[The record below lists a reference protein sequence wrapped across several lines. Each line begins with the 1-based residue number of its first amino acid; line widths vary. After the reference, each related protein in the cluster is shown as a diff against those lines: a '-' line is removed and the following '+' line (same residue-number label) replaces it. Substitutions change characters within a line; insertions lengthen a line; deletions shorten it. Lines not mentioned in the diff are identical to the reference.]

1 MNLITGIMTDPK
13 CIQYREAAHVSGKTR
28 YIPDME
34 LYRGTLTGYAVS
46 SPHAHARLVHLD
58 TSAAAAFEGVAAVIT
73 AADIPGPNT
82 LAPIIDDE
90 PCLLPVG
97 GTCGYMGQVVC
108 IIAADT
114 SENAKKAAS
123 LIEWEWDV
131 LHPVLTVEEAL
142 IKEDFLFKPLRLKRG
157 SPEGAMIQAPF
168 RKKGSLEAGGQE
180 HYYFEP
186 QAAYA
191 VPLHQGGL
199 LVRSSTQNPT
209 DNQRF
214 AASLL
219 NLKVSDIEVQAGCLG
234 GGFGG
239 KQAQANWTVAWSSLL
254 AWKTKKPVLFVLER
268 DQDFRITGKRH
279 PFTVNWEVGF
289 DSRGEIQ
296 AVDIS
301 MAYDCG
307 WCNDVSIAVL
317 HHCLFH
323 MDGAYY
329 IPHLNAVL
337 YGCRTN
343 KPSNTAFRGFGVP
356 QAIAVIESVITQ
368 IAQTLGKDPVS
379 VRRKN
384 YYGIKTRNRTPCNMK
399 VEHNILRAA
408 HSQVL
413 HNSDYFDLRKQV
425 NAFNKKHACVKQG
438 LAMVTGKFGISF
450 NESFFN
456 QAGALVNIYRD
467 GSVLIHHPG
476 TEMGQGLHDK
486 MRTVVHREL
495 GISSQYIKVS
505 DTSTSVIPNTT
516 STAASTG
523 SDFSGAALKDAC
535 DKLKKRLHP
544 IALKM
549 MGLEKGLLVWEHDS
563 VTCKEYGKSIPFPQL
578 AFHSYMVLESLSEK
592 GFYKRE
598 NIGFSLDTM
607 EGRPYW
613 YYVMGSSVAHVEL
626 NLLTGE
632 FRIPD
637 VWIVHDC
644 GEPLDKGIDMGQIH
658 GAFIQGLG
666 WCTLEKLV
674 TDPSGKLLTDSL
686 DNYKIPGIY
695 ELPERFHVELFQG
708 NPEPLNI
715 HNSRAIGE
723 PPLIYALSV
732 WFALRDARGTPL
744 PIPATREDLIKPSY
758 YEK

>member
-1 MNLITGIMTDPK
+1 MTEQGFT
-13 CIQYREAAHVSGKTR
+13 QYREAAHLSGETR

-46 SPHAHARLVHLD
+46 SPYARARLEHLD
-58 TSAAAAFEGVAAVIT
+58 VSLARTSPGVAAVLT
-73 AADIPGPNT
+73 ARDIPGPNT
-82 LAPIIDDE
+82 MAPIIDDE
-90 PCLLPVG
+90 SCLLPEG

-114 SENAKKAAS
+114 LENAKKAAS
-123 LIEWEWDV
+123 LIKWKWDI
-131 LHPVLTVEEAL
+131 LDPVLTVEEAMK
-142 IKEDFLFKPLRLKRG
+142 KEDFLFKPLRLKRG
-157 SPEGAMIQAPF
+157 DPAQIMKNAPF

-180 HYYFEP
+180 HYYFET

-191 VPLHQGGL
+191 IPLHQGGL
-199 LVRSSTQNPT
+199 LIRSSTQNPT

-219 NLKVSDIEVQAGCLG
+219 GLKASDVEVQVGCLG

-239 KQAQANWTVAWSSLL
+239 KQAQATWPVAWSALL
-254 AWKTKKPVLFVLER
+254 AWKTKRPVLFILER
-268 DQDFRITGKRH
+268 DRDFCLTGKRH
-279 PFTVNWEVGF
+279 PFTAGWEAGF
-289 DSRGEIQ
+289 DHQGRILALE
-296 AVDIS
+296 IS

-317 HHCLFH
+317 HHSLFH

-329 IPHLNAVL
+329 IPHIESVL

-356 QAIAVIESVITQ
+356 QAISVIESVITQ
-368 IAQTLGKDPVS
+368 IAQTLGKDPANI
-379 VRRKN
+379 RWKN
-384 YYGIKTRNRTPCNMK
+384 YYGIRKNNRTPCNML

-408 HSQVL
+408 HRQIV
-413 HNSDYFDLRKQV
+413 NKSDYYGLRKKI
-425 NAFNKKHACVKQG
+425 NAFNKKHSFVKQG
-438 LAMVTGKFGISF
+438 LAMVPGKFGISF

-456 QAGALVNIYRD
+456 QAGALINIYRD

-495 GISSQYIKVS
+495 GVS
-505 DTSTSVIPNTT
+505 TEFIRVADTSTSIIPNTT

-523 SDFSGAALKDAC
+523 TDFSGAALKDAC
-535 DKLKKRLHP
+535 DKLKKRLNP

-549 MGLEKGLLVWEHDS
+549 MGLDKGKVVWENNTVS
-563 VTCKEYGKSIPFPQL
+563 CKEAEISVSFKEL
-578 AFHSYMVLESLSEK
+578 AFHSYMILESLSEK

-598 NIGFSLDTM
+598 NIGFNLETM
-607 EGRPYW
+607 TGRPYW

-626 NLLTGE
+626 NLLTGQ
-632 FRIPD
+632 FRILD
-637 VWIVHDC
+637 MWILHDC
-644 GEPLDKGIDMGQIH
+644 GEPVDKGIDMGQIH

-666 WCTLEKLV
+666 WCTLEKLI
-674 TDPSGKLLTDSL
+674 TGKDGRLETDSL

-695 ELPERFHVELFQG
+695 ELPENFHIELFSG

-715 HNSRAIGE
+715 HNTRAIGE

-732 WFALRDARGTPL
+732 WLALQDARGTSL
-744 PIPATREDLIKPSY
+744 PIPATREELIKPLY
-758 YEK
+758 HEE

>member
-1 MNLITGIMTDPK
+1 MNHTPGIMTEPDL
-13 CIQYREAAHVSGKTR
+13 IQYREAAHLSGETR

-46 SPHAHARLVHLD
+46 SPHAKARLEHLD
-58 TSAAAAFEGVAAVIT
+58 VSLARTSPGVAAVLT
-73 AADIPGPNT
+73 ANDIPGPNT
-82 LAPIIDDE
+82 MAPVIDDE
-90 PCLLPVG
+90 PCLLPEG

-114 SENAKKAAS
+114 LENAKKAAS
-123 LIEWEWDV
+123 LIEWQWKV
-131 LHPVLTVEEAL
+131 LDPVLTVEEAM
-142 IKEDFLFKPLRLKRG
+142 KNEDFLFKPLRLKRG
-157 SPEGAMIQAPF
+157 DPAHVMENAPF

-180 HYYFEP
+180 HYYFET

-199 LVRSSTQNPT
+199 LIRSSTQNPT

-214 AASLL
+214 ATSLL
-219 NLKVSDIEVQAGCLG
+219 GLKASDVEVQVGFLG

-239 KQAQANWTVAWSSLL
+239 KQTQATWTVAWSALL
-254 AWKTKKPVLFVLER
+254 AWKTKKPVLFIMER
-268 DQDFRITGKRH
+268 DQDFRLTGKRH
-279 PFTVNWEVGF
+279 PFKAHWEAGF
-289 DSRGEIQ
+289 DHQGRILALE
-296 AVDIS
+296 IS
-301 MAYDCG
+301 MSYDCG

-317 HHCLFH
+317 HHSLFH

-329 IPHLNAVL
+329 IPHIDSVL

-356 QAIAVIESVITQ
+356 QAISVIESVITQ
-368 IAQTLGKDPVS
+368 IAQTLGKDS
-379 VRRKN
+379 ANVRWKN
-384 YYGIKTRNRTPCNMK
+384 YYGIRKNNRTPYNML

-408 HSQVL
+408 HRQIVQK
-413 HNSDYFDLRKQV
+413 SDYFGLRKKI
-425 NAFNKKHACVKQG
+425 NAFNKKNTFKKQG
-438 LAMVTGKFGISF
+438 LALVPGKFGISF

-456 QAGALVNIYRD
+456 QAGALINIYRD

-495 GISSQYIKVS
+495 GVS
-505 DTSTSVIPNTT
+505 TDFIRVADTSTSIIPNTT

-523 SDFSGAALKDAC
+523 TDFSGAALKDAC
-535 DKLKKRLHP
+535 DKLKKRLNP

-549 MGLEKGLLVWEHDS
+549 MGLEKGKVVWENNTVS
-563 VTCKEYGKSIPFPQL
+563 CKEAGTGVPFKEL
-578 AFHSYMVLESLSEK
+578 SFHSYMILESLSEK

-598 NIGFSLDTM
+598 NIGFNLDTM
-607 EGRPYW
+607 TGRPYW

-626 NLLTGE
+626 NLLTGQ
-632 FRIPD
+632 FRILD
-637 VWIVHDC
+637 MWILHDC
-644 GEPLDKGIDMGQIH
+644 GEPVDKGIDMGQIH
-658 GAFIQGLG
+658 GAFMQGLG
-666 WCTLEKLV
+666 WCTLEKLI
-674 TDPSGKLLTDSL
+674 TGKNGRLETYSL

-695 ELPERFHVELFQG
+695 ELPENFHIELFQG

-715 HNSRAIGE
+715 HNTRAIGE

-732 WFALRDARGTPL
+732 WLALQDARGTTL
-744 PIPATREDLIKPSY
+744 PIPATREELIKPLY
-758 YEK
+758 NEE

>member
-1 MNLITGIMTDPK
+1 MNHIREIMTEPNFS
-13 CIQYREAAHVSGKTR
+13 QYREAAHLSGQTR
-28 YIPDME
+28 YIPDLD
-34 LYRGTLTGYAVS
+34 LYQGTLIGYAVT
-46 SPHAHARLVHLD
+46 SPYACARLLHLD
-58 TSAAAAFEGVAAVIT
+58 ISRVLLSPGVEAVIT
-73 AADIPGPNT
+73 AQDIPGPNT
-82 LAPIIDDE
+82 MAPIIDDE

-114 SENAKKAAS
+114 RENAIKAVAE
-123 LIEWEWDV
+123 IAWEWDV
-131 LHPVLTVEEAL
+131 MSPVLSVEESL
-142 IKEDFLFKPLRLKRG
+142 EKEDFLFKPLQLKKG
-157 SPEGAMIQAPF
+157 DPAEALKNAPF
-168 RKKGSLEAGGQE
+168 RERGSLEAGGQE

-199 LVRSSTQNPT
+199 LIRSSTQNPT

-214 AASLL
+214 ASALL
-219 NLKVSDIEVQAGCLG
+219 KMKASDIEVQTGCLG

-239 KQAQANWTVAWSSLL
+239 KQSQATWTVAWSSLL
-254 AWKTKKPVLFVLER
+254 AWKTNKPVIFILDR

-279 PFTVNWEVGF
+279 GFKATWNVGF
-289 DSRGEIQ
+289 DGQGKIL

-307 WCNDVSIAVL
+307 WCNDVSLAVL
-317 HHCLFH
+317 HHCIFH
-323 MDGAYY
+323 VDGAYY
-329 IPHLNAVL
+329 LPNLNAIL
-337 YGCRTN
+337 YPCRTN

-356 QAIAVIESVITQ
+356 QAISVIESIITQ
-368 IAQTLGKDPVS
+368 VAQILDKDPVTI
-379 VRRKN
+379 RWKN
-384 YYGIKTRNRTPCNMK
+384 YYGIKKNNLTPCNMLVK
-399 VEHNILRAA
+399 NNILRTV
-408 HSQVL
+408 HRRIVQK
-413 HNSDYFDLRKQV
+413 SDYFKLRKEI
-425 NAFNKKHACVKQG
+425 NIFNKSHYYLKRG

-450 NESFFN
+450 NESFLN
-456 QAGALVNIYRD
+456 QAGALINIYRD

-495 GISSQYIKVS
+495 GVSTTYIRVS

-523 SDFSGAALKDAC
+523 SDFGGAALKDAC

-544 IALKM
+544 IALDM
-549 MGLEKGLLVWEHDS
+549 MGLEKGKLVWENDAVS
-563 VTCKEYGKSIPFPQL
+563 CKEAGKSIPFPQL
-578 AFHSYMVLESLSEK
+578 AFHSYLILESLSEK

-598 NIGFSLDTM
+598 NIGFNLDTM

-626 NLLTGE
+626 NLLTGK
-632 FRIPD
+632 FRILD
-637 VWIVHDC
+637 VWILHDC
-644 GEPLDKGIDMGQIH
+644 GEPIDKGIDLGQIH

-666 WCTLEKLV
+666 WCTLEKLI
-674 TDPSGKLLTDSL
+674 TDPSGRLLTDSL
-686 DNYKIPGIY
+686 NNYKIPGIY
-695 ELPERFHVELFQG
+695 ELPKRFHIELFEE

-723 PPLIYALSV
+723 PPLVYALSV
-732 WFALRDARGTPL
+732 WFALRDARGIIL
-744 PIPATREDLIKPSY
+744 PIPATSEELIKPLY
-758 YEK
+758 NEK